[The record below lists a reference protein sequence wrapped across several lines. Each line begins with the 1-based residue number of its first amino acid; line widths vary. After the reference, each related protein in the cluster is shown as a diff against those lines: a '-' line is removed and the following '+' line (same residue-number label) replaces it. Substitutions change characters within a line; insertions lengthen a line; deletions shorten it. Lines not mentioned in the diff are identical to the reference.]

1 MKAIVGRDLLHAIY
15 RQATNKPF
23 GYLWVNKAADDDDD
37 IFHPDGLG
45 TPGLKISSLNKNDDT
60 IAEK

>member
-1 MKAIVGRDLLHAIY
+1 MGRDLLY
-15 RQATNKPF
+15 SVYLQATSKPY
-23 GYLWVNKAADDDDD
+23 GYLWLNKAADDDDD

-45 TPGLKISSLNKNDDT
+45 TPGLKISSLNKNVDT